1 MLRRSAAAAAAL
13 ARALRAAA
21 PGGGAA
27 CRRCSSSI
35 EDSRVKGPP
44 EAAGC
49 SEELPA
55 QHEVATAKGSKLA
68 DMARAM
74 HPTDPRV
81 FHALRQAKE
90 AFELALAL
98 DSSTTAAMRQLAHLH
113 FDFASDSRFS
123 VAMGEVLLKR
133 AAELGNSLAQ
143 FDCGMHYREQALRSG
158 SRDLQATSFQ
168 YLKAAAQEKGHA
180 DALFLVAA
188 ALFTGNS
195 IPRDVASA
203 EMYFSIAAKRGHAA
217 SATMYGALVAN
228 GLSTALRP
236 GTDTASRSHSDE
248 LTDNEKAAA
257 KDAFEAAAA
266 QGDELALL
274 WLERS
279 DHLRS
284 S

>member
-1 MLRRSAAAAAAL
+1 
-13 ARALRAAA
+13 
-21 PGGGAA
+21 
-27 CRRCSSSI
+27 
-35 EDSRVKGPP
+35 
-44 EAAGC
+44 
-49 SEELPA
+49 
-55 QHEVATAKGSKLA
+55 
-68 DMARAM
+68 MARAM
-74 HPTDPRV
+74 NPTDPRV

-133 AAELGNSLAQ
+133 AAELGDSLAQ

-168 YLKAAAQEKGHA
+168 YLKAAAQEGHA
-180 DALFLVAA
+180 DALFLLAA
-188 ALFTGNS
+188 ALFTGNG

-203 EMYFSIAAKRGHAA
+203 EMYLSIAAKRGHAA
-217 SATMYGALVAN
+217 SATLYGALIAN
-228 GLSTALRP
+228 GLSTTLRQ
-236 GTDTASRSHSDE
+236 GSNTASGSHSDE

-257 KDAFEAAAA
+257 RDAFKAAAA
-266 QGDELALL
+266 QGDELATL